1 MLATKNS
8 QSSSS
13 DPSAQSMSESHFL
26 LSSTQSPLS
35 HVKPSGK
42 QSENVMVCVSPLE
55 RLHIPLEA
63 LSGF

>member
-13 DPSAQSMSESHFL
+13 DPSAQSMRESHFL

-35 HVKPSGK
+35 HVKPSRK
-42 QSENVMVCVSPLE
+42 QSENVMVCVSPFE
-55 RLHIPLEA
+55 SLHIPLEA

>member
-1 MLATKNS
+1 MR
-8 QSSSS
+8 
-13 DPSAQSMSESHFL
+13 ESHFL
-26 LSSTQSPLS
+26 LSSMQSPLS

-42 QSENVMVCVSPLE
+42 QSENVMVCVSPFE